1 MIADLGP
8 DRNPVGSGPAIGL
21 GHAVGV
27 KVLLVED
34 DRRIAEPLIDGLRS
48 QGHSVKW
55 VTRGADAL
63 TDDGD
68 GLVLLDLG
76 LPDIDGT
83 DVCRALRAA
92 DAGRPII
99 VITAR
104 GEEDDRVQGL
114 DAGADDYLVKPFG
127 FRELAARM
135 RAVARRTPAETTD
148 AAGGG
153 RPGEVRAPAVR
164 SLGRLVI
171 DQGAHRVRV
180 DGTEVLLTPKEFQLL
195 AVLAEAPGQ
204 VVNRQVVFDAV
215 WDSHT
220 YGHTKT
226 LDVHVASLRRKL
238 GHPEWIE
245 TIRNVGL
252 RLGPTT

>member
-1 MIADLGP
+1 MTAEAGP
-8 DRNPVGSGPAIGL
+8 TRHPGGSSPPTAV
-21 GHAVGV
+21 GHAVRV

-34 DRRIAEPLIDGLRS
+34 DRRIAEPLVDGLRS
-48 QGHSVKW
+48 QGHNVKW

-104 GEEDDRVQGL
+104 GEEEDRVQGL

-135 RAVARRTPAETTD
+135 RAVVRRTSGEAHHPAI
-148 AAGGG
+148 
-153 RPGEVRAPAVR
+153 R

-171 DQGAHRVRV
+171 DQEAHRVRV
-180 DGTEVLLTPKEFQLL
+180 DDTEVLLTPKEFQLL
-195 AVLAEAPGQ
+195 AVLAETPGRLI
-204 VVNRQVVFDAV
+204 NRQVVFDAV
-215 WDSHT
+215 WDSHA

>member
-1 MIADLGP
+1 
-8 DRNPVGSGPAIGL
+8 
-21 GHAVGV
+21 
-27 KVLLVED
+27 
-34 DRRIAEPLIDGLRS
+34 
-48 QGHSVKW
+48 
-55 VTRGADAL
+55 
-63 TDDGD
+63 
-68 GLVLLDLG
+68 
-76 LPDIDGT
+76 
-83 DVCRALRAA
+83 VCRALRAA

-104 GEEDDRVQGL
+104 GEEEDRVQGL

-135 RAVARRTPAETTD
+135 RAVARRTPAETAD
-148 AAGGG
+148 AAGAG
-153 RPGEVRAPAVR
+153 RPGEARPPAVR

-215 WDSHT
+215 WDSHA

>member
-1 MIADLGP
+1 MAGAG
-8 DRNPVGSGPAIGL
+8 V

-48 QGHSVKW
+48 QGHDVRW
-55 VTRGADAL
+55 VTHGADAL
-63 TDDGD
+63 TDGGD

-104 GEEDDRVQGL
+104 GEEDDRVRGL

-135 RAVARRTPAETTD
+135 RAVSRRT
-148 AAGGG
+148 AGEPTGDGGTATEG
-153 RPGEVRAPAVR
+153 RPPSIR

-171 DQGAHRVRV
+171 DLGAHRVHV
-180 DGTEVLLTPKEFQLL
+180 DGDEVALTPKEFQLL
-195 AVLAEAPGQ
+195 AVLSENPGQ

-215 WDSHT
+215 WDSHA

-226 LDVHVASLRRKL
+226 LDVHVAALRRKL
-238 GHPEWIE
+238 GHPDWIE
-245 TIRNVGL
+245 TIRYVGL
-252 RLGPTT
+252 RLGSTT

>member
-1 MIADLGP
+1 MTAEARADRHSGGP
-8 DRNPVGSGPAIGL
+8 GPPTGV

-34 DRRIAEPLIDGLRS
+34 DRRIAEPLVDGLRS
-48 QGHSVKW
+48 QGHNVKW

-92 DAGRPII
+92 NAGRPII

-135 RAVARRTPAETTD
+135 RAVARRTSGDTRQP
-148 AAGGG
+148 
-153 RPGEVRAPAVR
+153 VVR
-164 SLGRLVI
+164 SIGRLVI
-171 DQGAHRVRV
+171 DHGAHRVRV
-180 DGTEVLLTPKEFQLL
+180 DDTEILLTPKEFQLL
-195 AVLAEAPGQ
+195 AVLAETPGRLI
-204 VVNRQVVFDAV
+204 NRQVVFDAV
-215 WDSHT
+215 WDSHA

>member
-1 MIADLGP
+1 MAGAG
-8 DRNPVGSGPAIGL
+8 V

-48 QGHSVKW
+48 QGHDVRW

-63 TDDGD
+63 TDGGD

-99 VITAR
+99 VNTAR
-104 GEEDDRVQGL
+104 GEEDDRVRGL

-135 RAVARRTPAETTD
+135 RAVSRRS
-148 AAGGG
+148 AGESTGDGGTATEG
-153 RPGEVRAPAVR
+153 RPPTIR

-171 DQGAHRVRV
+171 DLGAHRVFV
-180 DGTEVLLTPKEFQLL
+180 DGDEVALTPKEFQLL
-195 AVLAEAPGQ
+195 AVLSENPGQ

-215 WDSHT
+215 WDSHA

-226 LDVHVASLRRKL
+226 LDVHVAALRRKL
-238 GHPEWIE
+238 GHPDWIE

-252 RLGPTT
+252 RLGSTT

>member
-1 MIADLGP
+1 M
-8 DRNPVGSGPAIGL
+8 
-21 GHAVGV
+21 

-34 DRRIAEPLIDGLRS
+34 DRRIAEPLVDGLRS
-48 QGHSVKW
+48 QGHNVTW

-63 TDDGD
+63 TDGGD

-135 RAVARRTPAETTD
+135 RAVARRTS
-148 AAGGG
+148 
-153 RPGEVRAPAVR
+153 GEIRQPAVR

-171 DQGAHRVRV
+171 DQGAHRVLV
-180 DGTEVLLTPKEFQLL
+180 DDTEVLLTPKEFQLL
-195 AVLAEAPGQ
+195 AVLAETPGRLI
-204 VVNRQVVFDAV
+204 NRQVVFDAV
-215 WDSHT
+215 WDSHA